1 MMRGKKQSTTT
12 PKRGEKL
19 KIKAPRRGEKL
30 RPDISIT
37 RIPPPAPTASTK
49 RTRIVRAGNKRRQ
62 LGS

>member
-1 MMRGKKQSTTT
+1 MHGKKQSTTT

-37 RIPPPAPTASTK
+37 RIPPPAPTAST
-49 RTRIVRAGNKRRQ
+49 RQTRRITRVGNKRKQ